1 MLINNCSDRLLT
13 DIVPNHVY
21 LRGTG
26 KIVSVVVFFFTNK
39 VVARASHACRINAG
53 SNKDYLFSSRFE
65 SIEICFRLSAHSSE
79 CCSFTASDYG
89 DGKRHLLHPPGQ
101 GSEPAGTPTSPPSTT
116 SSCSLS
122 TGQRCWSH
130 SFRSN
135 SHSQNHLWLTKKC
148 FGSRALPL
156 GAERLLL
163 LRVYLSLSDL
173 IMYPWWAQTVAE
185 EGVKTLQRTIME
197 LVRSNAASTQAP
209 FKIENA
215 TTAIRCEVTRS
226 DKLSLPLAG
235 WQESSALF

>member
-13 DIVPNHVY
+13 DIVPNRVY

-26 KIVSVVVFFFTNK
+26 KIVSVVIFYFTNK

-53 SNKDYLFSSRFE
+53 SNKDYLFSSWFE

-79 CCSFTASDYG
+79 WCSFTASDYG

-116 SSCSLS
+116 NSCSLS

-148 FGSRALPL
+148 FGSREIASPKGLFKFIRL
-156 GAERLLL
+156 NYVSLVGTDNSRRGSKNTSKDDYGASE
-163 LRVYLSLSDL
+163 
-173 IMYPWWAQTVAE
+173 
-185 EGVKTLQRTIME
+185 K
-197 LVRSNAASTQAP
+197 
-209 FKIENA
+209 
-215 TTAIRCEVTRS
+215 
-226 DKLSLPLAG
+226 
-235 WQESSALF
+235 